1 MDHPIRVGAVNYL
14 NTKPLIHELETLA
27 PNIALALEVPSRLAD
42 QLAADQLDV
51 ALIPVIEYFR
61 AGTYSIVPDISIASR
76 GPVLSVT
83 LFSKVPWPSIRR
95 VALDEGSR
103 TSAALCHVL

>member
-1 MDHPIRVGAVNYL
+1 MATPVRVGAVNYL
-14 NTKPLIHELETLA
+14 NTKPLICDLDALA
-27 PNIALALEVPSRLAD
+27 PEAELVLDVPSRLAD
-42 QLAADQLDV
+42 LLADGSLDV

-83 LFSKVPWPSIRR
+83 LFSSVPWTVLHR
-95 VALDEGSR
+95 VVSVDVSR
-103 TSAALCHVL
+103 TSM